1 MHICYYRHVR
11 LITTKEKK
19 MELKITSGERIMLLV
34 AMKEVIKLVEENPA
48 NAPDALNMAT
58 KLKAEG
64 LYNKIKEVA

>member
-1 MHICYYRHVR
+1 MK
-11 LITTKEKK
+11 LEITN
-19 MELKITSGERIMLLV
+19 GERIMLLV

-48 NAPDALNMAT
+48 NSPDALNMAT

>member
-1 MHICYYRHVR
+1 VR
-11 LITTKEKK
+11 LITKEKN
-19 MELKITSGERIMLLV
+19 MQLEITNGERIMLLV

-48 NAPDALNMAT
+48 NSPDALNMAT